1 MEKRTFFSY
10 GKNLKLCKRALSF
23 AVTLREEGEVA
34 WLESPNGLGATAEL
48 QIRGE
53 GSRTKFP
60 AIHCRRSASLRNE
73 QTDKPLFAVC
83 PRTRANK
90 CLRCFRPPAIDC

>member
-1 MEKRTFFSY
+1 M
-10 GKNLKLCKRALSF
+10 LWCKRALSF

-60 AIHCRRSASLRNE
+60 AIHCRRSASL
-73 QTDKPLFAVC
+73 
-83 PRTRANK
+83 
-90 CLRCFRPPAIDC
+90 